1 VNTIPLTTKVKFT
14 SIPPLTVSEK
24 KTSRNRLRAIDVEE
38 AAKNRREEARNSFE
52 SYLYRLRDLLSD
64 DNKETPFI
72 KCSQDGERREIS
84 EKLDESFQWLFDRGD
99 LAETSQFLNKR
110 IALETMEKPIIHRYQ
125 EIEAFP
131 QVLNNSQ
138 MWNWSTRMFLQEARQ
153 NLTAETAA
161 SLPSKWTKE
170 ELDGLEKTLREH
182 ESWLSEWV
190 EKQKS
195 VKANQDPVIETTE
208 MKARAKVL
216 ETHLHKLWKRKV
228 PKAPRKPVSTSS
240 STTTT
245 TSTLVPKAT
254 PGVDDDNETLE
265 ESLEGDIE
273 GSEEDGE
280 QIPMMEEE
288 NRPPKYVHEEL

>member
-1 VNTIPLTTKVKFT
+1 MKIFMMELIF
-14 SIPPLTVSEK
+14 L
-24 KTSRNRLRAIDVEE
+24 LR
-38 AAKNRREEARNSFE
+38 
-52 SYLYRLRDLLSD
+52 
-64 DNKETPFI
+64 
-72 KCSQDGERREIS
+72 
-84 EKLDESFQWLFDRGD
+84 
-99 LAETSQFLNKR
+99 
-110 IALETMEKPIIHRYQ
+110 TMEKPIIHRYQ

-138 MWNWSTRMFLQEARQ
+138 MWNWSTRLFLQEARQ

-195 VKANQDPVIETTE
+195 VKVNQDPVIETTE

-228 PKAPRKPVSTSS
+228 PKKKPVSSTVTATSTS
-240 STTTT
+240 STTTLAT
-245 TSTLVPKAT
+245 KAT
-254 PGVDDDNETLE
+254 PGVTADDGAETME
-265 ESLEGDIE
+265 DPVEGEVID
-273 GSEEDGE
+273 GLEEDGE
-280 QIPMMEEE
+280 QIPMMGEEAT
-288 NRPPKYVHEEL
+288 RPPKYVHEEL

>member
-1 VNTIPLTTKVKFT
+1 
-14 SIPPLTVSEK
+14 
-24 KTSRNRLRAIDVEE
+24 
-38 AAKNRREEARNSFE
+38 
-52 SYLYRLRDLLSD
+52 
-64 DNKETPFI
+64 
-72 KCSQDGERREIS
+72 
-84 EKLDESFQWLFDRGD
+84 
-99 LAETSQFLNKR
+99 
-110 IALETMEKPIIHRYQ
+110 MEKPIIHRYQ

-138 MWNWSTRMFLQEARQ
+138 MWNWSTRLFLQEARQ
-153 NLTAETAA
+153 NLSAETAA

-228 PKAPRKPVSTSS
+228 PKKKPVSTSS
-240 STTTT
+240 STVTSTT
-245 TSTLVPKAT
+245 TSSAAAKAT
-254 PGVDDDNETLE
+254 VADGDDETRE
-265 ESLEGDIE
+265 DSVEGEID
-273 GSEEDGE
+273 GLEEDGE
-280 QIPMMEEE
+280 QQIPMMEEGT
-288 NRPPKYVHEEL
+288 RPPKHVHEEL